1 MNIKLLEEIS
11 NVRAISSR
19 ERHMVD
25 YLKKKLTNYRID
37 GLNSVIAC
45 PEKEEVNWPKL
56 MFCTHQD
63 EVGFIVEEICGRFL
77 RLHAVGSI
85 WSHLILGQLF
95 TLETVRGDVFT
106 GVISSPSSHAMNEED
121 KKYTVSGDKIYL
133 DLGINAEDV
142 EKLGIKV
149 GDMCCPKAHF
159 TTLANSSYVLNKA
172 FDDRSGCYVGL
183 EVLQQN
189 IEHANNLYWAFS
201 SQEEPGLRGART
213 VTDVVRPDLAFA
225 LDATLAGD
233 TPFDDN
239 GVTLGGG
246 VILCCIDSN
255 TLPNRSLLKWVEN
268 LCQKHN
274 IKYQYSVFNR
284 GGTDSG
290 NIHKSLAG
298 IVNMSLGIPA
308 RYMHSNHSVVH
319 TADLQA
325 CIDLCVCIIKEFKV
339 NTLEEILKL

>member
-1 MNIKLLEEIS
+1 MNIKLLEELS

-19 ERHMVD
+19 ERHMLD
-25 YLKKKLTNYRID
+25 YLKGKLTNYRID
-37 GLNSVIAC
+37 GLNSVIAW
-45 PEKEEVNWPKL
+45 PEQEVATWPKL

-77 RLHAVGSI
+77 RLHAVGSV
-85 WSHLILGQLF
+85 WPHLVLGQLF
-95 TLETVRGDVFT
+95 TLETSKGQVLT
-106 GVISSPSSHAMNEED
+106 GVISSPSSHAMPD
-121 KKYTVSGDKIYL
+121 ALKKYTVSGDKIYL

-142 EKLGIKV
+142 QKLGISV
-149 GDMCCPKAHF
+149 GDMCCPQARY
-159 TTLANSSYVLNKA
+159 TTLANPNYVLNKA

-189 IEHANNLYWAFS
+189 IEHMNNLYWAFA

-255 TLPNRSLLKWVEN
+255 TLPNRCLLRWVEG
-268 LCQKHN
+268 LCQKNN
-274 IKYQYSVFNR
+274 IKYQYSVFNK

-290 NIHKSLAG
+290 NIHKSLGG

-319 TADLQA
+319 KEDLQA
-325 CIDLCVCIIKEFKV
+325 CIDLCSLIIKEFKP
-339 NTLEEILKL
+339 NTLEEILQL